1 MLSIQQSHFQSF
13 SLLKAALQVADASPN
28 SSSSNRSPA
37 DRPIVVVC
45 VPIFR
50 APTLV
55 QPPSPARALPLP
67 PPGPSSDIVQ
77 PVRIND
83 QFDCLAVPNVTVPLA
98 AITLFNDLISGWPA
112 AFNVPSQQT
121 NNTDRGRNVKTV
133 RQFREAAVGLST
145 LLRYLLVVSTVQS

>member
-77 PVRIND
+77 PTCILFVTGLQRVRID
-83 QFDCLAVPNVTVPLA
+83 PWFSIKVPP
-98 AITLFNDLISGWPA
+98 
-112 AFNVPSQQT
+112 T
-121 NNTDRGRNVKTV
+121 NS
-133 RQFREAAVGLST
+133 AL
-145 LLRYLLVVSTVQS
+145 